1 VDGVVLIIEDEQNIA
16 NLVRIALERDGFR
29 AALARTGEDGLAYLA
44 HSPADLAIVD
54 IGLPGI
60 DGLEVCRRIR
70 ASSDL
75 PIIILTARGDET
87 DRVVGLELGA
97 DDYVPKPF
105 SPRELVARVKA
116 VLRRARP
123 TRPLGDGLE
132 VGGLLLSRSL
142 HEANLAGRRLDLSLT
157 EFQLLAFLMENAGAV
172 LTREV
177 LLDRVWGLAFPG
189 GTRTVD
195 QHVAQLRT
203 KLGRPDLIETVRGV
217 GYRLAR
223 R

>member
-1 VDGVVLIIEDEQNIA
+1 MDRVVLVIEDEQNIA
-16 NLVRIALERDGFR
+16 NLVRIALEHGGFR
-29 AALARTGEDGLAYLA
+29 ASVARTGEEGLAYLA

-70 ASSDL
+70 ATSDL

-116 VLRRARP
+116 VLRRTRP
-123 TRPLGDGLE
+123 ARPLGDRLE
-132 VGGLLLSRSL
+132 VGDLLLSRSL
-142 HEANLAGRRLDLSLT
+142 HEASLAGRRLDLSLT
-157 EFQLLAFLMENAGAV
+157 EFHLLGFLMEHAGAA

-195 QHVAQLRT
+195 QHIAQLRT

-217 GYRLAR
+217 GYRLVKR
-223 R
+223 